1 MTNRLA
7 IVSVLSLVLALPT
20 GAIATAPSEVGY
32 TQGSLAV
39 SDLASGRL
47 ERAEQILTPQSLED
61 ARDPARLI
69 NIGIVYARSGR
80 LTEARSA
87 FLAAQRVPEE
97 ALVLSDG
104 RETSSRVAA
113 GEQLALLD
121 RSSVASR

>member
-1 MTNRLA
+1 MTVHSA
-7 IVSVLSLVLALPT
+7 IVVAATLVLALPT
-20 GAIATAPSEVGY
+20 GAFAAAPTEVGY

-47 ERAEQILTPQSLED
+47 ERAEHVLAAQSLED

-97 ALVLSDG
+97 SLVLSDG

-113 GEQLALLD
+113 GEQLTLLD
-121 RSSVASR
+121 HSSVASR

>member
-1 MTNRLA
+1 MTIRPA
-7 IVSVLSLVLALPT
+7 IVAALSLTLALPT
-20 GAIATAPSEVGY
+20 GVIAAAPTEVGY

-39 SDLASGRL
+39 SDLAHGRL
-47 ERAEQILTPQSLED
+47 DRAEEILAPQSLED

-69 NIGIVYARSGR
+69 NMGIVYARSGR

-104 RETSSRVAA
+104 RETSSHVAA
-113 GEQLALLD
+113 GEQLAMLD

>member
-20 GAIATAPSEVGY
+20 GAIAATPSEVGY